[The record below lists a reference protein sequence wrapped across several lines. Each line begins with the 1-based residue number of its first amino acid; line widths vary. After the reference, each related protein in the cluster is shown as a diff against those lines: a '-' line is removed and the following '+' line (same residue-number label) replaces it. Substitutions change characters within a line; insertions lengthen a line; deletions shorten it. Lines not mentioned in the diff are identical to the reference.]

1 MEVHIELAAEEL
13 FKIGPLSV
21 TNSMFMMLVVMA
33 LILIVF
39 IYIGR
44 SMKMVPGRFQGM
56 IELVV
61 EFLAGLTEGSGGK
74 SFGRKVFPLVS
85 GLFVFILI
93 SNYTGLLP
101 GVGTVGWEKVV
112 SEELD
117 EGHASTAVM
126 ASGNSDGGQTLYTT
140 AEEEGEH
147 TVLVPFLRP
156 PTADL
161 NMTLALA
168 LVSFTAIQYYGI
180 KSHGVVGRI
189 KHMANPPFLFP
200 IEVIG
205 EFSRIVSLSARLF
218 GNVFA
223 GEALLGVMYAI
234 TAKIGFLVIPVLI
247 PVIFLFLEL
256 LFGTIQALVFGMLT
270 LVYIAIASAHEHG
283 DDSHEEQAE
292 ATGYAPTGSEYKGA
306 VGD

>member
-1 MEVHIELAAEEL
+1 
-13 FKIGPLSV
+13 
-21 TNSMFMMLVVMA
+21 
-33 LILIVF
+33 
-39 IYIGR
+39 
-44 SMKMVPGRFQGM
+44 MVPGRFQGM